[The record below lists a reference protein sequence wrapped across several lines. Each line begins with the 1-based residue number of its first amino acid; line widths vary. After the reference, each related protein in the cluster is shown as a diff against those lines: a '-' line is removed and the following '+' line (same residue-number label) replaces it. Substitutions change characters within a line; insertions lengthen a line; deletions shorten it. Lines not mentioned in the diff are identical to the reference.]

1 MGLQEF
7 KERINMT
14 DNNELTYNEEGNIVA
29 APVETPYDANRQ
41 MAYPNIGEQ
50 LDMLWHAMDAD
61 ESKRLEPFYS
71 SIKEV
76 KEEFPKP

>member
-1 MGLQEF
+1 ML
-7 KERINMT
+7 
-14 DNNELTYNEEGNIVA
+14 DNNEVIYNEDGSIVA
-29 APVETPYDANRQ
+29 APIETPYDAKRQ

-71 SIKEV
+71 SIKGI
-76 KEEFPKP
+76 KEEFPKS